1 MTARRPISRRSANNG
16 APAPTTQPVAE
27 TPSRSVALLS
37 GPPGVLRI
45 TVGATSELYL
55 LSVDD
60 EAYVL
65 QRLVLPYRV
74 TQRGCTCPGFQ
85 HTGHCKH
92 WDAILA
98 LQKSGKP

>member
-1 MTARRPISRRSANNG
+1 MTARRPISRRPANNG
-16 APAPTTQPVAE
+16 APTTQPAE

-37 GPPGVLRI
+37 GPPGVLRLTI
-45 TVGATSELYL
+45 GATSELYL

-74 TQRGCTCPGFQ
+74 TQKGCSCPGYQ
-85 HTGHCKH
+85 HTRRCKH
-92 WDAILA
+92 MDAIIA
-98 LQKSGKP
+98 LQKCGRL